1 MRAQRQCDNNPI
13 IVTLLL
19 PLTLQRIPEKWS
31 LFSSTQPY
39 FSTFL
44 SGLIIPGVLLATL
57 CLSLRPDPKSLAGV
71 FSQNWG
77 TGLFSWPPLSSEL
90 VTVVCF
96 PLDKV
101 LLLTPCFL
109 VPENPVSAV
118 FGLVLLVGVLIYL
131 GVFVCLFFCRLFEC
145 LVFPPLSGLGQQA
158 RSVFGTS
165 TLGLWLCSHSLCPFL
180 LPTTH
185 VLPVVHAE
193 CSLSN
198 SSFPSFCP
206 RLPCFPLLCCFCL
219 AVESFQ

>member
-31 LFSSTQPY
+31 LSSSTQLY

-44 SGLIIPGVLLATL
+44 SGLIIPGVLPATL
-57 CLSLRPDPKSLAGV
+57 CPSLRPDPKSLAGV

-77 TGLFSWPPLSSEL
+77 TGLFSQPPLSSEL
-90 VTVVCF
+90 VTVFCF

-118 FGLVLLVGVLIYL
+118 WL
-131 GVFVCLFFCRLFEC
+131 GVAGWRSYLSGCFCLFIFLPS
-145 LVFPPLSGLGQQA
+145 LQMPHLPPALSGLGQQA
-158 RSVFGTS
+158 RLVFGTS
-165 TLGLWLCSHSLCPFL
+165 RLRLWLCSHSLCPFL

-185 VLPVVHAE
+185 VLPVVQTE
-193 CSLSN
+193 CSLSS

-206 RLPCFPLLCCFCL
+206 RLPCFPRLCCFCF